1 MNLTVKDLLQSG
13 VHFGHQTRRWNPKM
27 KKYIFTARNGI
38 YIIDLH
44 KTLLSI
50 QRAVSKVKE
59 VVEKGGVVLMVGTK
73 KQAKGVIAD
82 EAKRAGT
89 FYVAERWLGGMMTN
103 FQTIKQSIKR
113 MKQIEKMATDGT
125 FEKITKKEVLKINND
140 REKLSKVLDG
150 IRDMIK
156 LPNLLFVVDAKKEK
170 IAVAEAN
177 KLNIPVISII
187 DTNTD
192 PDPIDYPIA
201 ANDDAIKSI
210 SIITKQIADAIIE
223 AKQQASAEEFV
234 EEETPE
240 EAIPDS
246 DEDSDSDADDDN
258 YHDKDSKRAPRRSV
272 ANKSE
277 EN

>member
-44 KTLLSI
+44 KTLLSV
-50 QRAVSKVKE
+50 QRAVAKVKE
-59 VVEKGGVVLMVGTK
+59 VVGNDGIVLMVGTK

-89 FYVAERWLGGMMTN
+89 FYIAERWLGGMMTN

-113 MKQIEKMATDGT
+113 MKQIEKMAVDGT
-125 FEKITKKEVLKINND
+125 FEKITKKERLKITQD
-140 REKLSKVLDG
+140 GEKLTKVLEG

-210 SIITKQIADAIIE
+210 SIITKQIADGIIE
-223 AKQQASAEEFV
+223 ARQQASAEEF
-234 EEETPE
+234 EEVDKAPV
-240 EAIPDS
+240 
-246 DEDSDSDADDDN
+246 EDSRKVDTNSNNNSDDSIVRKAEDN
-258 YHDKDSKRAPRRSV
+258 
-272 ANKSE
+272 
-277 EN
+277 